1 MGVLDR
7 NPVLKRAIVNQY
19 QAILL
24 AGAAAFAALTASGL
38 PLLLFAGFELMAL
51 PFVFERLKRR
61 LEIEKKYAAREAQ
74 TLSQEQQFEQ
84 LPSAMRGRFAQMR
97 QLCERIQKNYRG
109 LSPESQGV
117 LAEQSSKFDAVLAS
131 YLKRLWLLDRYD
143 EMVEVGDDGKLGEEI
158 AALNREISATGLAPR
173 VREALAKNREI
184 KAELLRTLERN
195 AASRDALRAEI
206 DSLESLLQLL
216 LQKSVAATDAA
227 AFSVEID
234 DVLSQV
240 QADAASVEEMERML
254 GAAPALGEET
264 TLSPKLRQ
272 AQAMP
277 PPPPPPSPARGRQR
291 G

>member
-7 NPVLKRAIVNQY
+7 NPVLRKAIVNQY

-24 AGAAAFAALTASGL
+24 AGAAAFAVLTASGL
-38 PLLLFAGFELMAL
+38 PLLLFAGVELMAL

-61 LEIEKKYAAREAQ
+61 IEIERKYAAREAQ

-84 LPSAMRGRFAQMR
+84 LPTAMRGRFAEMR

-117 LAEQSSKFDAVLAS
+117 LAEQSSKFDAILAS

-143 EMVEVGDDGKLGEEI
+143 EMVKVSDDDALGEEI
-158 AALNREISATGLAPR
+158 AALNREIGHDDLAPR
-173 VREALAKNREI
+173 VRDALEKNREI

-195 AASRDALRAEI
+195 ASSRDALRAEI

-254 GAAPALGEET
+254 GATPALGEAM

-272 AQAMP
+272 AQAAP
-277 PPPPPPSPARGRQR
+277 PPPAAPARTRQR

>member
-1 MGVLDR
+1 LGVLDR
-7 NPVLKRAIVNQY
+7 NPVLKKAIVNQY

-24 AGAAAFAALTASGL
+24 AGAAAFSVLIASGL

-51 PFVFERLKRR
+51 PFVLERLKRR
-61 LEIEKKYAAREAQ
+61 IEIERKYAAREAQ

-84 LPSAMRGRFAQMR
+84 LPSGLRGRFAEMR

-143 EMVEVGDDGKLGEEI
+143 EMVKVSDGGALGEEI
-158 AALNREISATGLAPR
+158 AALNREIAEETLAPR
-173 VREALAKNREI
+173 VREALEKNREI
-184 KAELLRTLERN
+184 KAELLRTLEGN
-195 AASRDALRAEI
+195 ASSRDALRAEI

-254 GAAPALGEET
+254 GATPSLGEVT
-264 TLSPKLRQ
+264 TLSPKLKQ
-272 AQAMP
+272 AQTAP
-277 PPPPPPSPARGRQR
+277 PPPPRARQR